1 MKSTHATHATH
12 ALRLV
17 ALAGLGTLMAAPS
30 FAQDS
35 YFYGGLSVG
44 TARGKL
50 SEESITANQLPAGVT
65 PTSVSIDDR
74 ETAYKLFG
82 GYQANRYLG
91 FEAGYFA

>member
-1 MKSTHATHATH
+1 
-12 ALRLV
+12 
-17 ALAGLGTLMAAPS
+17 MAAPS

-35 YFYGGLSVG
+35 YFYGGVSVG
-44 TARGKL
+44 TACGKL
-50 SEESITANQLPAGVT
+50 GEESITANQLPAGVT

-91 FEAGYFA
+91 FEAGYFNLSKFSPGPGALQRTPADVKAPTYL